1 MFDIG
6 LGEMFTLG
14 VVALLIFGPERLPE
28 VAVKAAHFV
37 RKMRGAAA
45 SARSDLSTSFGADLD
60 ELRDLDPRTFVRRH
74 VLDPADEDGTL
85 RDLRA
90 EARGAGAAASARKRK
105 AAKAARVAKATG
117 GAVPTSSAP
126 GGTAAADHVVVDP
139 EAVAPGPAV
148 APGAVAPGAV
158 AAGAVAAGAVG
169 PAGVRSVPAGA
180 ATVEAVRVG
189 PALPPAM
196 RPALLAAGELPPFD
210 DEAT

>member
-14 VVALLIFGPERLPE
+14 VVALLVFGPERLPE
-28 VAVKAAHFV
+28 VAVKAAHFI

-45 SARSDLSTSFGADLD
+45 SARSELSTSFGSDLD
-60 ELRDLDPRTFVRRH
+60 ELRELDPRTFVRRH

-90 EARGAGAAASARKRK
+90 NGRGGAAASARQRK
-105 AAKAARVAKATG
+105 AAKAARAAKATG
-117 GAVPTSSAP
+117 GAVPTTAAAADP
-126 GGTAAADHVVVDP
+126 GAAGPGVVGPGVVGPGVVGTAAVGP
-139 EAVAPGPAV
+139 E
-148 APGAVAPGAV
+148 APGAA
-158 AAGAVAAGAVG
+158 
-169 PAGVRSVPAGA
+169 PAGA
-180 ATVEAVRVG
+180 TTVEADGVG

>member
-14 VVALLIFGPERLPE
+14 VVALLVFGPERLPE
-28 VAVKAAHFV
+28 VAVKAAHFI

-45 SARSDLSTSFGADLD
+45 SARSELSTSFGADLD
-60 ELRDLDPRTFVRRH
+60 ELRELDPRTFVRRH

-90 EARGAGAAASARKRK
+90 NGRGVGAAASARQRK
-105 AAKAARVAKATG
+105 AAKAARAAKTTG
-117 GAVPTSSAP
+117 GAVP
-126 GGTAAADHVVVDP
+126 AA
-139 EAVAPGPAV
+139 AVAPDPGAAGPEAASQGAPEPGASDRGAV
-148 APGAVAPGAV
+148 PTGASDPGAVGTGAV
-158 AAGAVAAGAVG
+158 DSYPSGSAPPTVGAD
-169 PAGVRSVPAGA
+169 
-180 ATVEAVRVG
+180 TLG

-196 RPALLAAGELPPFD
+196 RPALLAAGALPPFD